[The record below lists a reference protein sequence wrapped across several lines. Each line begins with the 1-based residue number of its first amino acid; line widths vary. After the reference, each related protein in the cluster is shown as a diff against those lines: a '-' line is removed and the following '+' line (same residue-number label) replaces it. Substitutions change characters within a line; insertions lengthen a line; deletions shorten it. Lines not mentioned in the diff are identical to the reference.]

1 MSEVE
6 AHEFDMKILGFKTT
20 ERIDGEWHS
29 LLWDIRNYGE
39 EDEEEEEEELC
50 RSCGEDCGTPW
61 MDRCPSE
68 DTEEEEEMVQECLYC
83 REEVKEK
90 DWYECEKHNEEWGVF
105 KISCKD
111 CYDKSIDVENLC

>member
-29 LLWDIRNYGE
+29 LLWDIRNHG
-39 EDEEEEEEELC
+39 EEEE
-50 RSCGEDCGTPW
+50 W
-61 MDRCPSE
+61 
-68 DTEEEEEMVQECLYC
+68 VKECLYC
-83 REEVKEK
+83 RKEVKEK